1 MSLIIYKVELKLKL
15 IKSCALAAAGADNA
29 DANSNNFIFIIKD
42 TKFYV
47 TSITLSAKGYQNLWK
62 ILCKR
67 FERSLYWN
75 EYQTNRKNKNT
86 LQKYRYFFGWNFVGV
101 NRLFVM
107 VYSNQN
113 KNSKR
118 FKIRSYYLPKDIIKN
133 YNLIINGKNFYEERF
148 DSDIKRY
155 KEMRKFTTG
164 QDEGV
169 C

>member
-1 MSLIIYKVELKLKL
+1 
-15 IKSCALAAAGADNA
+15 
-29 DANSNNFIFIIKD
+29 
-42 TKFYV
+42 
-47 TSITLSAKGYQNLWK
+47 
-62 ILCKR
+62 
-67 FERSLYWN
+67 
-75 EYQTNRKNKNT
+75 
-86 LQKYRYFFGWNFVGV
+86 
-101 NRLFVM
+101 M

-133 YNLIINGKNFYEERF
+133 YNLIINWKNFYEERF

-155 KEMRKFTTG
+155 KEMRKLTTG